1 MRRFVPLISIVVV
14 MGLAG
19 LAQSALNDYYQR
31 ILAVIAINII
41 LAVSLNL
48 TNGYSGDFS
57 LGHAAFMAIGAYTSA
72 ILTLSARV
80 KAVALPDLP
89 VWLSQVELPFVMAAL
104 IGGGLAAVVAFL
116 VGIPVLRLRGHYLA
130 VATLGLMVIVQVI
143 GLNWQPVT
151 RGARGINGLPP
162 FTTLLWAYG
171 WMLVT
176 VGVIWRIV
184 RSPLGRAMMAVR
196 EDELAAACRGVP
208 VFRTRLLAFVCG
220 AFFASIAGALWAHL
234 ITAITPSSFAFLMT
248 FNVVAMVV
256 IGGAGSISGS
266 VIGAV
271 LMTLLPELLRR
282 VETTLA
288 IGGRPLYGLSQI
300 IVALMM
306 LGVMLFRPQGL
317 MGRRELPEMLA
328 SVGISRSGRRPTIEA
343 AREA

>member
-1 MRRFVPLISIVVV
+1 MKRFGPLILAVVV

-72 ILTLSARV
+72 VLTLPVRT
-80 KAVALPDLP
+80 KAIVLPDLP
-89 VWLSQVELPFVMAAL
+89 PWLGQVELPFVVAAL
-104 IGGGLAAVVAFL
+104 IGGGLAALVAFV

-143 GLNWQPVT
+143 GLNWQSVT

-171 WMLVT
+171 WMLIT
-176 VGVIWRIV
+176 IWVIWRIV
-184 RSPLGRAMMAVR
+184 HSPLGRAMMAVR
-196 EDELAAACRGVP
+196 EDELAAACRGVRI
-208 VFRTRLLAFVCG
+208 FRTRLLAFVCG
-220 AFFASIAGALWAHL
+220 ALFASIAGSLWAHL
-234 ITAITPSSFAFLMT
+234 ITAITPSSFSFLMT

-256 IGGAGSISGS
+256 IGGSGSITGS

-282 VETTLA
+282 FETALA
-288 IGGRPLYGLSQI
+288 IGGQPLYGLSQI
-300 IVALMM
+300 VIALTM
-306 LGVMLFRPQGL
+306 LGIMLFRPQGL
-317 MGRRELPEMLA
+317 TGRRELPEILA
-328 SVGISRSGRRPTIEA
+328 SVGAGNPARRPTVDATEA
-343 AREA
+343 